1 MRPII
6 IDMKDMSDS
15 REVYESRPNPV
26 LPGFIWLLLV
36 MIAAAFVWMAFF
48 KIDIVVKAAGT
59 VSAAE
64 EVATVTNQVSGTIT
78 ARMIEDGQNVEKDD
92 VLYTISHEELDL
104 QLSALEE
111 QLEDYRDKEE
121 MLHAYMNW
129 LEEGEEFPIAL
140 MDNLYYSE
148 IASRKLLVELKEQSM
163 QQAYVGELS
172 AYETQLDAN
181 NTMIDYCNNAIH
193 KSRQL
198 IEAIK
203 SKNNT
208 FGSEDAYYWNYM
220 ENYLAQYQNIISQYD
235 VSINSLLRESN
246 TAKQTMEKLETKK
259 QELQNSIQDVEIN
272 TVTVS
277 DENTFTVSDED
288 TFTVSDSDE
297 VQALQ
302 TQQQIQSIEAQIIA
316 QKAVKEAADNSI
328 KEYNTQIN
336 SALSAYEKENIAAIE
351 NSILGYEQNLAAYEG
366 KRMEYENG
374 RATLLG
380 QGTGVELENLF
391 TQEKHSVAA
400 ELATCRQSQLKLSQ
414 QIQSLNQSI
423 ENTTVRANIGGTV
436 NFAVDLVEGDFLGA
450 GTQVLSIIP
459 ESETGAFIV
468 KCYVENKDIAK
479 IHEGME
485 VTYEIAAYPSREY
498 GTKRGDVR
506 FVSADLKVNNGG
518 SAYYM
523 VETSV
528 DAGQLCNQKGEEGSL
543 KVGMLCETKIV
554 IEKKSVLE
562 ILVEKLFHIGK

>member
-26 LPGFIWLLLV
+26 LPGFIWLLLA

-48 KIDIVVKAAGT
+48 KIDIVVKAVGT

-64 EVATVTNQVSGTIT
+64 EVATVTNQVPGTIT
-78 ARMIEDGQNVEKDD
+78 ARMIEDGQNVEKGD
-92 VLYTISHEELDL
+92 VLYTVSHEELDL

-111 QLEDYRDKEE
+111 QLEDYIDKEE
-121 MLHAYMNW
+121 MLRAYMNW
-129 LEEGEEFPIAL
+129 LEEGEEFPMAL

-148 IASRKLLVELKEQSM
+148 IASRKLLVELGEQSM

-181 NTMIDYCNNAIH
+181 NTMIDYCNDAIH

-203 SKNNT
+203 SRSNT
-208 FGSEDAYYWNYM
+208 FGIEDAYYWNYM
-220 ENYLAQYQNIISQYD
+220 ENYLAQYQDIIVQYD
-235 VSINSLLRESN
+235 VSINKLQRESN
-246 TAKQTMEKLETKK
+246 TAKQTMEELEAEK
-259 QELQNSIQDVEIN
+259 QELQNSIQDTEIN
-272 TVTVS
+272 TVSVS
-277 DENTFTVSDED
+277 GSDAVL
-288 TFTVSDSDE
+288 TLA
-297 VQALQ
+297 VQEQQ
-302 TQQQIQSIEAQIIA
+302 TQQQIQNLEAQITA
-316 QKAVKEAADNSI
+316 QRAVKEAADNSI
-328 KEYNTQIN
+328 SEYNTQKN
-336 SALSAYEKENIAAIE
+336 SALNAYEKENIAAIE

-366 KRMEYENG
+366 TQMEYAS
-374 RATLLG
+374 RQATLLD
-380 QGTGVELENLF
+380 QGTEVELENLI

-400 ELATCRQSQLKLSQ
+400 ELEACRQSQLQVSQ

-423 ENTTVRANIGGTV
+423 ENTTVRAIIGGTV
-436 NFAVDLVEGDFLGA
+436 NFAVDLVEGDYIGA

-459 ESETGAFIV
+459 ESETGEFIV

-498 GTKRGDVR
+498 GTMRGDVM
-506 FVSADLKVNNGG
+506 FVSADLKVNNSG

-528 DAGQLCNQKGEEGSL
+528 DAGQLYNQQGEEGSL
-543 KVGMLCETKIV
+543 RVGMLCETKIV

>member
-36 MIAAAFVWMAFF
+36 MMAAAFVWMAFF
-48 KIDIVVKAAGT
+48 KIDIVVKATGT

-78 ARMIEDGQNVEKDD
+78 TRMIEDGQNVEKGD

-121 MLHAYMNW
+121 MLHAYMKW
-129 LEEGEEFPIAL
+129 LEEREEFPITL

-181 NTMIDYCNNAIH
+181 NTMIDYCNDAIH

-203 SKNNT
+203 SKSNT

-235 VSINSLLRESN
+235 VSINNLLRESD
-246 TAKQTMEKLETKK
+246 TAKQTMEVLETKK
-259 QELQNSIQDVEIN
+259 QELQNSIQDVKIN
-272 TVTVS
+272 TVTV
-277 DENTFTVSDED
+277 N
-288 TFTVSDSDE
+288 DSDE

-302 TQQQIQSIEAQIIA
+302 TQQQIQSLEAQIMA
-316 QKAVKEAADNSI
+316 QQAVKEAADNSI

-351 NSILGYEQNLAAYEG
+351 NSILGYEQNLAVYEG

-374 RATLLG
+374 QTTLLG
-380 QGTGVELENLF
+380 QGTGVELENLV

-400 ELATCRQSQLKLSQ
+400 ELTTCRQSQLKLSQ

-498 GTKRGDVR
+498 GTKRGNVR

>member
-26 LPGFIWLLLV
+26 LPGFIWLLFV
-36 MIAAAFVWMAFF
+36 MMAAAFVWMAFF
-48 KIDIVVKAAGT
+48 KIDIVVKATGT

-78 ARMIEDGQNVEKDD
+78 TRMIEDGQNVEKGD

-104 QLSALEE
+104 QLSALKE

-129 LEEGEEFPIAL
+129 LEEGKEFSIAL

-148 IASRKLLVELKEQSM
+148 IASRKLLVELSEQSM

-172 AYETQLDAN
+172 VYETQLDAN
-181 NTMIDYCNNAIH
+181 NTMIDYCNDAIY

-203 SKNNT
+203 SKSNT

-220 ENYLAQYQNIISQYD
+220 ENYLVQYQNIISQYD
-235 VSINSLLRESN
+235 VSINNLLRESD
-246 TAKQTMEKLETKK
+246 TAKQIMEELETKK
-259 QELQNSIQDVEIN
+259 QELQNIIQGVEIN
-272 TVTVS
+272 TVLAS
-277 DENTFTVSDED
+277 DADEA
-288 TFTVSDSDE
+288 
-297 VQALQ
+297 QALQ
-302 TQQQIQSIEAQIIA
+302 AQQQIQSIEAQIIA

-380 QGTGVELENLF
+380 QGTGVELENLV
-391 TQEKHSVAA
+391 TQEKHSVAT

-459 ESETGAFIV
+459 ESEMGAYIV

-523 VETSV
+523 VEASV

-562 ILVEKLFHIGK
+562 ILVEKLFHIGI

>member
-26 LPGFIWLLLV
+26 LPGFIWLLLA

-48 KIDIVVKAAGT
+48 KIDIVVKAVGT

-64 EVATVTNQVSGTIT
+64 EVATVTNQVPGTIT
-78 ARMIEDGQNVEKDD
+78 ARMIEDGQNVEKGD
-92 VLYTISHEELDL
+92 VLYTVSHEELDL

-111 QLEDYRDKEE
+111 QLEDYLDKEE
-121 MLHAYMNW
+121 MLRAYMNW
-129 LEEGEEFPIAL
+129 LEEGEEFPMAL

-148 IASRKLLVELKEQSM
+148 IASRKLLVELGEQSM

-181 NTMIDYCNNAIH
+181 NTMIDYCNDAIH

-203 SKNNT
+203 SRSNT
-208 FGSEDAYYWNYM
+208 FGIEDAYYWNYM
-220 ENYLAQYQNIISQYD
+220 ENYLAQYQDIIVQYD
-235 VSINSLLRESN
+235 VSINKLQRESN
-246 TAKQTMEKLETKK
+246 TAKQTMEELEAEK
-259 QELQNSIQDVEIN
+259 QELQNSIQDTEIN
-272 TVTVS
+272 TVSVS
-277 DENTFTVSDED
+277 GSDAVL
-288 TFTVSDSDE
+288 TLA
-297 VQALQ
+297 VQEQQ
-302 TQQQIQSIEAQIIA
+302 TQQQIQNLEAQITA
-316 QKAVKEAADNSI
+316 QRAVKEAADNSI
-328 KEYNTQIN
+328 SEYNTQKN
-336 SALSAYEKENIAAIE
+336 SALNAYEKENIAAIE

-366 KRMEYENG
+366 TQMEYAS
-374 RATLLG
+374 RQATLLD
-380 QGTGVELENLF
+380 QGTEVELENLI

-400 ELATCRQSQLKLSQ
+400 ELEACRQSQLQISQ

-423 ENTTVRANIGGTV
+423 ENTTVRASIGGTV
-436 NFAVDLVEGDFLGA
+436 NFAVDLVEGDYIGA

-459 ESETGAFIV
+459 ESETGEFIV

-498 GTKRGDVR
+498 GTMRGDVM
-506 FVSADLKVNNGG
+506 FVSADLKVNNSG

-528 DAGQLCNQKGEEGSL
+528 DAGQLYNQQGEEGSL
-543 KVGMLCETKIV
+543 RVGMLCETKIV

>member
-36 MIAAAFVWMAFF
+36 LMAAAFVWMAFF
-48 KIDIVVKAAGT
+48 KIDIVVKATGT

-78 ARMIEDGQNVEKDD
+78 TRMIEDGQNVEKGD

-111 QLEDYRDKEE
+111 QLEDHRDKEE

-181 NTMIDYCNNAIH
+181 NTMIDYCNDAIY

-203 SKNNT
+203 SKSNS

-235 VSINSLLRESN
+235 VSINNLLRESN
-246 TAKQTMEKLETKK
+246 TAKQTMEKLEVKK
-259 QELQNSIQDVEIN
+259 QELQHSIQDVEIN

-277 DENTFTVSDED
+277 DADTVM
-288 TFTVSDSDE
+288 VSDSDE
-297 VQALQ
+297 VQVLQ

-336 SALSAYEKENIAAIE
+336 SALSAYEKENIATIE

-380 QGTGVELENLF
+380 QGTGVELENLV

-423 ENTTVRANIGGTV
+423 ENTTVRANICGTV

-498 GTKRGDVR
+498 GTMRGDVT
-506 FVSADLKVNNGG
+506 FVSADLKVNNSG

-528 DAGQLCNQKGEEGSL
+528 DAGQLYNQKGEESSL